1 LIELSKTTIVAPA
14 TGNGPAAIAVI
25 RLSGPAAFE
34 IVQSVFVSPSGKKI
48 SEQSGYTILFG
59 KIVDEGRVIDEVLL
73 SIFRAPHSYTGENVI
88 ELSCHGSPFIRQEI
102 LAILQRRGAIPAA
115 AGEFTLRAFLN
126 GKMDLSQA
134 EAVADLI
141 ASENKSSHE
150 LAMKQL
156 RGGYSAKIR
165 ELRNSLMNFMA
176 LIELELDF
184 STEDVEFADRNHLRT
199 LISQIS
205 KVIEGLL
212 QSFALGNAIKT
223 GIPVTIAG
231 KPNAGKSTLLN
242 ALMREEKAIVSD
254 IAGTTRDS
262 IEDEL
267 VIEGYAFRLIDT
279 AGLRQTADTIEN
291 LGIERSY
298 LKIKEA
304 DIILYLF
311 DTSGTKMQELEQELS
326 ALRAEANSESIIV
339 AVGNKCDLPAAAG
352 YEQTFANID
361 HFVALS
367 AKEGSGIQDL
377 ENKLVELVKNRRNS
391 DTLVTNARHAEAL
404 RKSLGNLNSVLTGM
418 ELHIPGD
425 LLASDLREAL
435 SALSEI
441 TGEVSNEEVLGVIF
455 GKFCIG
461 K

>member
-14 TGNGPAAIAVI
+14 TGNGSAAIAVI
-25 RLSGPAAFE
+25 RLSGPAAFD
-34 IVQSVFVSPSGKKI
+34 IAQSAFVSPSGKKI

-59 KIVDEGRVIDEVLL
+59 KMVEEDRVIDEVLL
-73 SIFRAPHSYTGENVI
+73 SIFRGPHSYTGEDVI
-88 ELSCHGSPFIRQEI
+88 EISCHGSPFIRQEL
-102 LAILQRRGAIPAA
+102 LALLQRRGAVPAA

-165 ELRNSLMNFMA
+165 ELRDSLMNFMA

-184 STEDVEFADRNHLRT
+184 STEDVEFADRNHLRS

-242 ALMREEKAIVSD
+242 ALMREERAIVSD

-279 AGLRQTADTIEN
+279 AGLRQTVDTIEN

-304 DIILYLF
+304 DIVLYLF
-311 DTSGTKMQELEQELS
+311 DASHTSLQELEQELS

-352 YEQTFANID
+352 YEQRFGGLE

-367 AKEGSGIQDL
+367 AMQGTGILEL

-404 RKSLGNLNSVLTGM
+404 RKSLTNLESVLTGM
-418 ELHIPGD
+418 ALHIPGD

>member
-1 LIELSKTTIVAPA
+1 
-14 TGNGPAAIAVI
+14 
-25 RLSGPAAFE
+25 
-34 IVQSVFVSPSGKKI
+34 
-48 SEQSGYTILFG
+48 
-59 KIVDEGRVIDEVLL
+59 
-73 SIFRAPHSYTGENVI
+73 
-88 ELSCHGSPFIRQEI
+88 
-102 LAILQRRGAIPAA
+102 
-115 AGEFTLRAFLN
+115 
-126 GKMDLSQA
+126 
-134 EAVADLI
+134 
-141 ASENKSSHE
+141 
-150 LAMKQL
+150 
-156 RGGYSAKIR
+156 
-165 ELRNSLMNFMA
+165 MNFMA

-184 STEDVEFADRNHLRT
+184 STEDVEFADRDHLRS
-199 LISQIS
+199 LVLQIS
-205 KVIEGLL
+205 RVIEALL

-242 ALMREEKAIVSD
+242 ALMREERAIVSD
-254 IAGTTRDS
+254 IEGTTRDS

-267 VIEGYAFRLIDT
+267 VIDGYAFRLIDT
-279 AGLRQTADTIEN
+279 AGLRETADTIET

-311 DTSGTKMQELEQELS
+311 DASGTQMHDLEQELS
-326 ALRAEANSESIIV
+326 ALRAEANPESIIV

-352 YEQTFANID
+352 YEQKFGGLD

-367 AKEGSGIQDL
+367 AMQGTGIGDL

-404 RKSLGNLNSVLTGM
+404 RKSLNNLTSVLKGM
-418 ELHIPGD
+418 DLHIPGD
-425 LLASDLREAL
+425 LLAADLREAL

-441 TGEVSNEEVLGVIF
+441 TGEVSNDEVLGVIF

>member
-1 LIELSKTTIVAPA
+1 
-14 TGNGPAAIAVI
+14 
-25 RLSGPAAFE
+25 
-34 IVQSVFVSPSGKKI
+34 
-48 SEQSGYTILFG
+48 
-59 KIVDEGRVIDEVLL
+59 
-73 SIFRAPHSYTGENVI
+73 VI
-88 ELSCHGSPFIRQEI
+88 EISCHGSPFIRQEL
-102 LAILQRRGAIPAA
+102 LAVLQRRGAVPAA

-156 RGGYSAKIR
+156 RGGYSTKIR

-184 STEDVEFADRNHLRT
+184 STEDVEFADRDHLRT
-199 LISQIS
+199 LVLQIS
-205 KVIEGLL
+205 RVIEALL

-242 ALMREEKAIVSD
+242 ALMREERAIVSD
-254 IAGTTRDS
+254 IEGTTRDS

-267 VIEGYAFRLIDT
+267 VIDGYAFRLIDT
-279 AGLRQTADTIEN
+279 AGLRETADTIET

-311 DTSGTKMQELEQELS
+311 DASGTQMHDLEQELS
-326 ALRAEANSESIIV
+326 ALRAEANPESIIV

-352 YEQTFANID
+352 YEQKFGGLD

-367 AKEGSGIQDL
+367 AMQGTGIGDL

-404 RKSLGNLNSVLTGM
+404 RKSLNNLTSVLKGM
-418 ELHIPGD
+418 DLHIPGD
-425 LLASDLREAL
+425 LLAADLREAL

-441 TGEVSNEEVLGVIF
+441 TGEVSNDEVLGVIF

>member
-1 LIELSKTTIVAPA
+1 MIELSKTTIVAPV
-14 TGNGPAAIAVI
+14 TGNSAAAIAVI
-25 RLSGPAAFE
+25 RLSGPEAFRIAQE
-34 IVQSVFVSPSGKKI
+34 VFVSPQGKSI
-48 SEQSGYTILFG
+48 DEQDGYTILFG
-59 KIVDEGRVIDEVLL
+59 RIEDTGRKIDEVLL
-73 SIFRAPHSYTGENVI
+73 SIFRSPHSYTGEDVI
-88 ELSCHGSPFIRQEI
+88 EISCHGSPYIRQEI
-102 LAILQRRGAIPAA
+102 LSLLQRHGAVPAA

-199 LISQIS
+199 LIGQIN

-242 ALMREEKAIVSD
+242 SLMREERAIVSD
-254 IAGTTRDS
+254 IEGTTRDTV
-262 IEDEL
+262 EDEL
-267 VIEGYAFRLIDT
+267 IVEGYAFRLIDT
-279 AGLRQTADTIEN
+279 AGLRQTADSIES

-298 LKIKEA
+298 AKIREA

-311 DTSGTKMQELEQELS
+311 DASVFSANELHEEIIR
-326 ALRAEANSESIIV
+326 LRREANPESVIIP
-339 AVGNKCDLPAAAG
+339 VGNKCDLPTAVG
-352 YEQTFANID
+352 YESKFAEFE
-361 HFVALS
+361 HFTALS
-367 AKEGSGIQDL
+367 ARDGKGISEL
-377 ENKLVELVKNRRNS
+377 EHRLVSVVKNRRHS
-391 DTLVTNARHAEAL
+391 DTMVTNARHAEAL
-404 RKSLGNLNSVLTGM
+404 RKSHEALQRVTHAM
-418 ELHIPGD
+418 DLHIPGD
-425 LLASDLREAL
+425 LLAADIREAL

-441 TGEVSNEEVLGVIF
+441 TGEVSNDEVLGVIF

>member
-1 LIELSKTTIVAPA
+1 MIELSKTTIVAPA
-14 TGNGPAAIAVI
+14 TGNGSAAIAVI
-25 RLSGPAAFE
+25 RLSGPAAFD
-34 IVQSVFVSPSGKKI
+34 IAQSAFVSPSGKKI

-59 KIVDEGRVIDEVLL
+59 KMVEEDRVIDEVLL
-73 SIFRAPHSYTGENVI
+73 SIFRGPHSYTGEDVI
-88 ELSCHGSPFIRQEI
+88 EISCHGSPFIRQEL
-102 LAILQRRGAIPAA
+102 LALLQRRGAVPAA

-165 ELRNSLMNFMA
+165 ELRDSLMNFMA

-184 STEDVEFADRNHLRT
+184 STEDVEFADRNHLRS

-242 ALMREEKAIVSD
+242 ALMREERAIVSD

-279 AGLRQTADTIEN
+279 AGLRQTVDTIEN

-304 DIILYLF
+304 DIVLYLF
-311 DTSGTKMQELEQELS
+311 DASHTSLQELEQELS

-352 YEQTFANID
+352 YEQRFGGLE

-367 AKEGSGIQDL
+367 AMQGTGILEL

-404 RKSLGNLNSVLTGM
+404 RKSLTNLESVLTGM
-418 ELHIPGD
+418 ALHIPGD

>member
-1 LIELSKTTIVAPA
+1 MIELSKTTIVAPA
-14 TGNGPAAIAVI
+14 TGNGSAAIAVI
-25 RLSGPAAFE
+25 RLSGPAAFD
-34 IVQSVFVSPSGKKI
+34 IAQSAFVSPSGKKI

-59 KIVDEGRVIDEVLL
+59 KMVEEDRVIDEVLL
-73 SIFRAPHSYTGENVI
+73 SIFRGPHSYTGEDVI
-88 ELSCHGSPFIRQEI
+88 EISCHGSPFIRQEL
-102 LAILQRRGAIPAA
+102 LALLQRRGAVPAA

-165 ELRNSLMNFMA
+165 ELRDSLMNFMA

-184 STEDVEFADRNHLRT
+184 STEDVEFADRNHLRS

-242 ALMREEKAIVSD
+242 ALMREERAIVSD

-279 AGLRQTADTIEN
+279 AGLRQTVDTIEN

-304 DIILYLF
+304 DIVLYLF
-311 DTSGTKMQELEQELS
+311 DASGTKMQELEQELS

-352 YEQTFANID
+352 YEQRFGGLE

-367 AKEGSGIQDL
+367 AMQGTGILEL

-404 RKSLGNLNSVLTGM
+404 RKSLTNLESVLTGM
-418 ELHIPGD
+418 ALHIPGD

>member
-1 LIELSKTTIVAPA
+1 MIELSKTTIVAPA

-25 RLSGPAAFE
+25 RLSGPQAFE
-34 IVQSVFVSPSGKKI
+34 IAQSVFESPGGKQI
-48 SEQSGYTILFG
+48 SDQPGYTLLFG
-59 KIVDEGRVIDEVLL
+59 RIKDENTIIDEVLL

-88 ELSCHGSPFIRQEI
+88 EISCHGSPFIRQEL
-102 LAILQRRGAIPAA
+102 LAVLQRRGAVPAA

-156 RGGYSAKIR
+156 RGGYSTKIR

-184 STEDVEFADRNHLRT
+184 STEDVEFADRDHLRT
-199 LISQIS
+199 LVLQIS
-205 KVIEGLL
+205 RVIEALL

-242 ALMREEKAIVSD
+242 ALMREERAIVSD
-254 IAGTTRDS
+254 IEGTTRDS

-267 VIEGYAFRLIDT
+267 VIDGYAFRLIDT
-279 AGLRQTADTIEN
+279 AGLRETADTIET

-311 DTSGTKMQELEQELS
+311 DASGTQMHDLEQELS
-326 ALRAEANSESIIV
+326 ALRAEANPESIIV

-352 YEQTFANID
+352 YEQKFGGLD

-367 AKEGSGIQDL
+367 AMQGTGIGDL

-404 RKSLGNLNSVLTGM
+404 RKSLNNLTSVLKGM
-418 ELHIPGD
+418 DLHIPGD
-425 LLASDLREAL
+425 LLAADLREAL

-441 TGEVSNEEVLGVIF
+441 TGEVSNDEVLGVIF